1 MNGLCNS
8 PPRFDKEAWQ
18 FENGLLTPLLWSPC
32 LINVKRKCFLTKK
45 STLIG
50 LPRNTNIIGS
60 L

>member
-32 LINVKRKCFLTKK
+32 LINLKRKCFLTRKIN
-45 STLIG
+45 SHRIALEHQHN
-50 LPRNTNIIGS
+50 R
-60 L
+60 